1 MQDAVKVFEFIRLG
15 GLVTAFFMLV
25 GVWIAGKLL
34 AKFLVR
40 LGERFN
46 DRRLQIQ
53 QIGTF
58 VRFMLYIGGFIGA
71 VLVSFHLSEEM
82 IFALGGTIAVTVGFA
97 FKDLAASMIAGLTI
111 LIDRPFQVGD
121 RVSFDGYYG
130 EITTI
135 GLRSVRLTTLDDNLV
150 TIPNNKFLVEAVSS
164 GNAGELN
171 MLVQTDFFIGI
182 DQDIARAKHIVADA
196 ITTSRY
202 AYLQKPW
209 VVLTS
214 QLVHQNYFAIRLRA
228 KVYVNDVVYEKALET
243 DVTERVLEGF
253 RRSNIC
259 PPAILYR
266 PLGAADEGPK
276 SVGESE
282 RSVIA
287 MPR

>member
-1 MQDAVKVFEFIRLG
+1 MQDAVKVFEFIRFG

-25 GVWIAGKLL
+25 GVWIAGNLL
-34 AKFLVR
+34 AKFLLR

-71 VLVSFHLSEEM
+71 VLASFHLSEEM
-82 IFALGGTIAVTVGFA
+82 VFALGGTIAVTIGFA

-150 TIPNNKFLVEAVSS
+150 TIPNNKFLVEVVSS

-214 QLVHQNYFAIRLRA
+214 QIVHQNYFAIRLRA

-253 RRSNIC
+253 QKSNIS

-266 PLGAADEGPK
+266 ARPDGVQGA
-276 SVGESE
+276 
-282 RSVIA
+282 
-287 MPR
+287 